1 MWGRAI
7 LARGV
12 QKPSRCSLAAN
23 RITGK
28 EWPMNLQNFCQRG
41 GLALLTLSVAGYTGL
56 ATLRPAP
63 TLAPVL
69 APPPASAVPPAQAA
83 AAPPA
88 SPMIAMAAV
97 APVAPPVPVPAVA
110 PAGAPVVAP
119 VVVAPVAASVPIAV
133 RPPLT
138 PPPAVAVNAAVVLP
152 SAAPPARGEPLRM
165 ALLARLPS
173 SVLASPHP
181 ARHASE
187 ARSRRSLRAIVV
199 NAGGRGERAR
209 PNSHAARAEAAPAE
223 NAYPVYA
230 RLQAVPVAARG
241 WNYRRVY

>member
-1 MWGRAI
+1 
-7 LARGV
+7 
-12 QKPSRCSLAAN
+12 
-23 RITGK
+23 
-28 EWPMNLQNFCQRG
+28 MNLQNFCQRG

-110 PAGAPVVAP
+110 PAGAPVAAP

-133 RPPLT
+133 SPPLT

-173 SVLASPHP
+173 SAAVLASPHP
-181 ARHASE
+181 PRHASE
-187 ARSRRSLRAIVV
+187 GRSHRSLRAIVV
-199 NAGGRGERAR
+199 NAGGRGERTR
-209 PNSHAARAEAAPAE
+209 PNSHAARAEAAPTE

-230 RLQAVPVAARG
+230 RLQSVPVAARG